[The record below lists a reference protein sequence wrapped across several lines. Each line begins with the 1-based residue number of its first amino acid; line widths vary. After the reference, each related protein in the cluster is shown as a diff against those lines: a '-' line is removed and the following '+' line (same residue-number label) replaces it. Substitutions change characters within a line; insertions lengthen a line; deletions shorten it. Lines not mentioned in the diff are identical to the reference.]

1 MYCNLLYHIVLVLGP
16 LTSVHLRPKF
26 LPNGRPSGKV
36 AKLQIFKIIR
46 AQLSSPT
53 KYGPMLLKFI
63 SHDKYKIWNLFKP
76 QVANGHAEHNSVTG
90 ALIKTQHYFNKT

>member
-63 SHDKYKIWNLFKP
+63 SHDKNKIWNLFKP
-76 QVANGHAEHNSVTG
+76 PPPPPPPPLRKAKAG
-90 ALIKTQHYFNKT
+90 KK